1 MFTINILEGFGKKI
15 LFIKEL
21 NNSILINKKM
31 SLEEG
36 VHFISEE
43 KLLEI
48 IKSQSEEEYSK
59 FKNIILKS
67 QKVLSQDIST
77 LKKNYPVYTLCMHP
91 SRTCNLVCNIVLQM
105 IVKNIY
111 LRRV

>member
-48 IKSQSEEEYSK
+48 IKSQSEE
-59 FKNIILKS
+59 
-67 QKVLSQDIST
+67 
-77 LKKNYPVYTLCMHP
+77 
-91 SRTCNLVCNIVLQM
+91 
-105 IVKNIY
+105 
-111 LRRV
+111 